1 LARFSTRHHAADLG
15 STILSRMKSTSSS
28 VVRRF
33 MKQVGHIVSTGFG
46 GAHRLTIP
54 GLTIIIAVPGFD
66 PPIGSEGE

>member
-1 LARFSTRHHAADLG
+1 
-15 STILSRMKSTSSS
+15 MKSTSSS

-33 MKQVGHIVSTGFG
+33 MKQVGHIISTGFG
-46 GAHRLTIP
+46 GAHRLTFP